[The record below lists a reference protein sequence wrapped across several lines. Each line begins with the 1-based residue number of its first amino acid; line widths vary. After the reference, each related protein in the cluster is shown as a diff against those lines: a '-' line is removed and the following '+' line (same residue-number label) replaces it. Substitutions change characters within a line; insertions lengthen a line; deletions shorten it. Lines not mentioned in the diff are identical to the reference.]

1 MPDQSSMARNV
12 AERQVTMFR
21 LFVGPGLHVTREALS
36 RASGVPASSLKDY
49 AGGAAMPLHVALT
62 LSRFLP
68 AEALAL
74 LTEPAGM
81 RLVPIEADE
90 TNWDALAAEA
100 SGLVTEVC
108 VARSDGVVDHVE
120 SAKLRRRVRK
130 LIASCEGAVIG
141 G

>member
-1 MPDQSSMARNV
+1 MAAEAGMQREV
-12 AERQVTMFR
+12 AERQRTMFQ
-21 LFVGPGLHVTREALS
+21 LFVGPGLTVTREALA
-36 RASGVPASSLKDY
+36 RASGIPASSLREY
-49 AGGAAMPLHVALT
+49 ANGAAMPLHVALT

-68 AEALAL
+68 GEATAL

-81 RLVPIEADE
+81 RLVPIEADA

-120 SAKLRRRVRK
+120 SAQLRRKVRQ
-130 LIASCEGAVIG
+130 LIAKCEGAVTP
-141 G
+141 